1 MKPKTFFLG
10 LAFSL
15 LISAIAWYWYKATA
29 AEDGALE
36 LLDRMA
42 ATDARLRQLQAA
54 LVEQEVL
61 PPSYISLAGE
71 VIREGETAVSPE
83 DLTQVHGVG
92 PLFAERL
99 HNAGIH
105 AVATLAELSTDQLAA
120 ILEAP
125 IWRAE
130 AILEEAKGK

>member
-15 LISAIAWYWYKATA
+15 LISAIAWYWYKATS

-61 PPSYISLAGE
+61 PPSYISLGGE
-71 VIREGETAVSPE
+71 ERKEGETAVSPE
-83 DLTQVHGVG
+83 DLTQIHGIG
-92 PLFAERL
+92 PLFAKRL

-105 AVATLAELSTDQLAA
+105 TTAALIETPVGQLSG
-120 ILEAP
+120 ILQAP
-125 IWRAE
+125 DWRVE
-130 AILEEAKGK
+130 AILAEAKGR

>member
-42 ATDARLRQLQAA
+42 VTDARLRQLQAA

-61 PPSYISLAGE
+61 PSSYISLGGE
-71 VIREGETAVSPE
+71 AKKEGETAVSPE
-83 DLTQVHGVG
+83 DLTEIHGIG
-92 PLFAERL
+92 PLFAKRL

-105 AVATLAELSTDQLAA
+105 TAAALIETPVDQLSG
-120 ILEAP
+120 ILQAP
-125 IWRAE
+125 AWRVE
-130 AILEEAKGK
+130 AILAEAKGR